1 MHFNTKKKK
10 KHHYKCE
17 LCFDDLADTQQFYN
31 THNSQEYTFVKLK
44 RSQRENGRLLC
55 WQAGLVHFNHL
66 CSIWL
71 LNMSL
76 IFDCFQIKLHQQP
89 RLLLSSATCPS
100 FVLLLDYFWKVR
112 ISTRFVLRYFF
123 ISPSIQAHYFFS
135 YPVFRAI
142 SPFCIFQSN
151 WSLYSV
157 CTTFKFNSHMLYF
170 IIANINKNTEDI
182 YLGSHLIYPS
192 SLTSNKICLCRDW
205 TASKANR

>member
-1 MHFNTKKKK
+1 MSSVLMIWQIRNSSTVLFILRNILLLNWKQITKGERKTTLLAGRTGTLKPFM
-10 KHHYKCE
+10 
-17 LCFDDLADTQQFYN
+17 LCLIVEHEFDF
-31 THNSQEYTFVKLK
+31 
-44 RSQRENGRLLC
+44 
-55 WQAGLVHFNHL
+55 
-66 CSIWL
+66 WL
-71 LNMSL
+71 LSNQVAPTTKTTTFFCNTSQYWAAL
-76 IFDCFQIKLHQQP
+76 GLFLKGHIFYKI
-89 RLLLSSATCPS
+89 CP
-100 FVLLLDYFWKVR
+100 KV
-112 ISTRFVLRYFF
+112 FF
-123 ISPSIQAHYFFS
+123 SPSIQAHYFLS

-182 YLGSHLIYPS
+182 YLESHLIYPS